1 LFHDVDNEI
10 FSRKLL
16 ALVLIVRLAKNSSAQ
31 ILPDLGACAKKG
43 QSITVAP

>member
-1 LFHDVDNEI
+1 M
-10 FSRKLL
+10 
-16 ALVLIVRLAKNSSAQ
+16 LIIKFFKKAFGTGFVRSFGKKNSSVQ